1 MQVRN
6 TAWLAETAIYVATV
20 DKLSDVLKAILDWV
34 KENRGQVGQIK
45 KINADCILHAAL
57 QDDKEQVTVH
67 MKFIKYVNNTVPVP
81 GPHPL
86 QQWVQI
92 RSRQHPESEQGL
104 PEEDK
109 AVPGKS

>member
-1 MQVRN
+1 MRN

-57 QDDKEQVTVH
+57 QDDKDQVTVH
-67 MKFIKYVNNTVPVP
+67 MN
-81 GPHPL
+81 
-86 QQWVQI
+86 
-92 RSRQHPESEQGL
+92 
-104 PEEDK
+104 
-109 AVPGKS
+109 